1 VVVVVVVVVVG
12 GGWHVCR
19 DDFIILDALI
29 LGGFVQLPVFG
40 DLTYPMWDYGGLV
53 ICLLLHMGPTEA
65 IYYWLHRALH
75 NHYLYTRYHSHHHA
89 LFIPEANSGT
99 IHRHCSMPLS

>member
-1 VVVVVVVVVVG
+1 
-12 GGWHVCR
+12 
-19 DDFIILDALI
+19 
-29 LGGFVQLPVFG
+29 
-40 DLTYPMWDYGGLV
+40 MWDYGGLV